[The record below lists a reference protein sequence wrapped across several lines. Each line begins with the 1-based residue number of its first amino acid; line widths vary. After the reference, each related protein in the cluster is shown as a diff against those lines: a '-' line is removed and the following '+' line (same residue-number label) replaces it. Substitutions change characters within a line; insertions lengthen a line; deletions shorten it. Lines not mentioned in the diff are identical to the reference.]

1 MRKKYIYSTPISPL
15 NIQGI
20 KRPARPPSAVRRWGV
35 FSLRESPGCADIYL
49 CACPHIFYS
58 NPREFC
64 RETVDAR
71 PQKRARM
78 NGQNHRQKQKRMVI
92 KTHSRDDT
100 ERIPKCLSPESVNT
114 VWIFLF
120 YLWGKCILKYFPPE
134 PRPGKRD
141 IFSPLGSGSTAG
153 GWRIQPY
160 SEGFPLPRAEPRGS
174 EPQGG
179 KGLTTSECTPSPKLL
194 GKNIQ
199 KNNQFFFP
207 AAGPYWM
214 SLKKVLNAR

>member
-1 MRKKYIYSTPISPL
+1 MRKKYIYSTPISPF
-15 NIQGI
+15 NVQAI

-49 CACPHIFYS
+49 CACAHIFYS

-71 PQKRARM
+71 PQKCARM
-78 NGQNHRQKQKRMVI
+78 NGQNYRQKQKRMVI

-120 YLWGKCILKYFPPE
+120 YLCGKCILKYFPPE
-134 PRPGKRD
+134 PRAGKRD
-141 IFSPLGSGSTAG
+141 NFAS
-153 GWRIQPY
+153 R
-160 SEGFPLPRAEPRGS
+160 E
-174 EPQGG
+174 
-179 KGLTTSECTPSPKLL
+179 KGY
-194 GKNIQ
+194 
-199 KNNQFFFP
+199 FFP
-207 AAGPYWM
+207 AGKWLHRRGVADSALFRGIPAAQGRTPGLRAAGRQR
-214 SLKKVLNAR
+214 VNNF